1 MKVLGI
7 FEVDEKKL
15 AETGHTFD
23 EEMGRVAQFG
33 ITLIQSVKTTK
44 ESYEYAAFVWNTR
57 SETYEQIGRPVGV
70 ELLCRNRFKEY
81 VDKGWVMDYYDTSK
95 VVFMKRNTAMF
106 EDIWEEIKEAEED
119 GEK

>member
-7 FEVDEKKL
+7 FEVDEAKL
-15 AETGHTFD
+15 AETGHAFD
-23 EEMGRVAQFG
+23 EEMGWVAQSG
-33 ITLIQSVKTTK
+33 ITLIQSVKATR

-57 SETYEQIGRPVGV
+57 REEYEQIGRPVGT

-81 VDKGWVMDYYDTSK
+81 VDKGWLMDCYDTSK
-95 VVFMKRNTAMF
+95 VAFKKRNTVMF

>member
-7 FEVDEKKL
+7 FEVDEAKL

-23 EEMGRVAQFG
+23 EEMGWVAQSG
-33 ITLIQSVKTTK
+33 ITLIQSVKATR

-57 SETYEQIGRPVGV
+57 REEYEQIGRPVET

-81 VDKGWVMDYYDTSK
+81 VDKGWLMDCYDTSK
-95 VVFMKRNTAMF
+95 VVFKKRNTVMF

>member
-23 EEMGRVAQFG
+23 EEIGRAAQYG
-33 ITLIQSVKTTK
+33 ITLIQSVKTTR

-57 SETYEQIGRPVGV
+57 REEYEQIGRPVQT
-70 ELLCRNRFKEY
+70 EMLCRNRFKEC
-81 VDKGWVMDYYDTSK
+81 VDKGWLMDCYDASK
-95 VVFMKRNTAMF
+95 VVFKKRNMVMF
-106 EDIWEEIKEAEED
+106 EDIWEEIKED
-119 GEK
+119 